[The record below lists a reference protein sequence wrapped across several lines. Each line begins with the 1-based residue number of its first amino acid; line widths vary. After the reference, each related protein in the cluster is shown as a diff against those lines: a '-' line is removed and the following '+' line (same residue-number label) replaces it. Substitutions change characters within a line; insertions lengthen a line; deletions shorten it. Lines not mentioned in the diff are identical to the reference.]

1 MDLLINLSEYNV
13 IPDTGPW
20 MLIKAEASFIFLNPA
35 SGIQHL
41 KALLNASGKRIMI
54 SINATLL
61 AQLIHFLLLLF
72 IMNRLML
79 QPLLK
84 LIREREAYTVNTKSE
99 IKDIEVK
106 IGQLKEEFIAKEKD
120 ARKDAARDRT
130 DMMNVGMGEADGFL
144 NTSREKVSSIRQQAE
159 KEVEAEVTKT
169 QPLLADQA
177 SSLVSGIMEKIIG
190 RRIEA

>member
-1 MDLLINLSEYNV
+1 
-13 IPDTGPW
+13 
-20 MLIKAEASFIFLNPA
+20 
-35 SGIQHL
+35 
-41 KALLNASGKRIMI
+41 MI

-61 AQLIHFLLLLF
+61 VQLIHFLLLLF

-84 LIREREAYTVNTKSE
+84 LIREREAFTADTKSE

-120 ARKDAARDRT
+120 ARKDAARDRNEIL
-130 DMMNVGMGEADGFL
+130 NVGMGEADGFL
-144 NTSREKVSSIRQQAE
+144 NTSREEVSSIRQQAE
-159 KEVEAEVTKT
+159 KEVEAEVSKT
-169 QPLLADQA
+169 QPLLAGQA
-177 SSLVSGIMEKIIG
+177 SSLVSGIIEKIIG

>member
-1 MDLLINLSEYNV
+1 
-13 IPDTGPW
+13 
-20 MLIKAEASFIFLNPA
+20 
-35 SGIQHL
+35 
-41 KALLNASGKRIMI
+41 MI

-61 AQLIHFLLLLF
+61 VQLIHFLLLLF

-84 LIREREAYTVNTKSE
+84 LIREREAFTADTKSE

-106 IGQLKEEFIAKEKD
+106 IGQLKEEFIAKEND
-120 ARKDAARDRT
+120 ARKDAARDRA
-130 DMMNVGMGEADGFL
+130 DILNVGMGEADGFL
-144 NTSREKVSSIRQQAE
+144 NTSREEVSSIRQQAE

-177 SSLVSGIMEKIIG
+177 STLVSGIMEKIIG

>member
-1 MDLLINLSEYNV
+1 
-13 IPDTGPW
+13 
-20 MLIKAEASFIFLNPA
+20 
-35 SGIQHL
+35 
-41 KALLNASGKRIMI
+41 MI

-61 AQLIHFLLLLF
+61 IQLIHFLLLLF

-84 LIREREAYTVNTKSE
+84 VIREREAYTENTKSE

-106 IGQLKEEFIAKEKD
+106 IGQLKEQFIAKENG
-120 ARKDAARDRT
+120 ARKDAAQERT
-130 DMMNVGMGEADGFL
+130 DIMSVGMNEADGFL
-144 NTSREKVSSIRQQAE
+144 NKSREEVSSIRQQAE
-159 KEVEAEVTKT
+159 KEVEAEVSKT

>member
-1 MDLLINLSEYNV
+1 
-13 IPDTGPW
+13 
-20 MLIKAEASFIFLNPA
+20 
-35 SGIQHL
+35 
-41 KALLNASGKRIMI
+41 MI

-61 AQLIHFLLLLF
+61 VQLIHFLLLLF

-84 LIREREAYTVNTKSE
+84 VIREREAYTDNTKSE

-106 IGQLKEEFIAKEKD
+106 IGQLKEQFIAKEND
-120 ARKDAARDRT
+120 ARKDAARERT
-130 DMMNVGMGEADGFL
+130 DIMSVGMNEADGFL
-144 NTSREKVSSIRQQAE
+144 NKSREEVSVIRQQAE
-159 KEVEAEVTKT
+159 KEVEAEVAQT
-169 QPLLADQA
+169 QPLLEGQA

>member
-1 MDLLINLSEYNV
+1 
-13 IPDTGPW
+13 
-20 MLIKAEASFIFLNPA
+20 
-35 SGIQHL
+35 
-41 KALLNASGKRIMI
+41 MI

-61 AQLIHFLLLLF
+61 VQLIHFLLLLF

-84 LIREREAYTVNTKSE
+84 VIREREAYTVNTKSE

-106 IGQLKEEFIAKEKD
+106 IGQLKEQFIAKEND
-120 ARKDAARDRT
+120 ARKDAARERT
-130 DMMNVGMGEADGFL
+130 DIMNVGLNEADGFL
-144 NTSREKVSSIRQQAE
+144 NKSREEVSVIRQQAE
-159 KEVEAEVTKT
+159 KEVEAEVSKT

-177 SSLVSGIMEKIIG
+177 STLVSGIMEKIIG

>member
-1 MDLLINLSEYNV
+1 
-13 IPDTGPW
+13 
-20 MLIKAEASFIFLNPA
+20 
-35 SGIQHL
+35 
-41 KALLNASGKRIMI
+41 MI

-61 AQLIHFLLLLF
+61 VQLIHFLLLLF

-84 LIREREAYTVNTKSE
+84 VIREREAYTDNTKSE

-106 IGQLKEEFIAKEKD
+106 IGQLKEQFIAKEND
-120 ARKDAARDRT
+120 ARKDAAQERT
-130 DMMNVGMGEADGFL
+130 DIMSVGMNEADGFL
-144 NTSREKVSSIRQQAE
+144 NKSREEVSVIRQQAE
-159 KEVEAEVTKT
+159 KEVEAEVSKT

-177 SSLVSGIMEKIIG
+177 STLVSGIMEKIIG

>member
-1 MDLLINLSEYNV
+1 
-13 IPDTGPW
+13 
-20 MLIKAEASFIFLNPA
+20 
-35 SGIQHL
+35 
-41 KALLNASGKRIMI
+41 MI

-61 AQLIHFLLLLF
+61 VQLIHFLLLLF

-84 LIREREAYTVNTKSE
+84 VIREREAYTVNTKSE

-106 IGQLKEEFIAKEKD
+106 IGQLKEQFIAKENG
-120 ARKDAARDRT
+120 ARKDAAQERT
-130 DMMNVGMGEADGFL
+130 DILSVGMGEADGFL
-144 NTSREKVSSIRQQAE
+144 NKSREEVSVIRQQAE
-159 KEVEAEVTKT
+159 KEVEAEVSKT

-177 SSLVSGIMEKIIG
+177 SSLVSGIMQKIIG

>member
-1 MDLLINLSEYNV
+1 
-13 IPDTGPW
+13 
-20 MLIKAEASFIFLNPA
+20 
-35 SGIQHL
+35 
-41 KALLNASGKRIMI
+41 MI

-61 AQLIHFLLLLF
+61 VQLIHFLLLLF

-84 LIREREAYTVNTKSE
+84 VIREREAYTDNTKSE

-106 IGQLKEEFIAKEKD
+106 IGQLKEQFIAKEND
-120 ARKDAARDRT
+120 ARKDAAQERT
-130 DMMNVGMGEADGFL
+130 DIMSVGMNEADGFL
-144 NTSREKVSSIRQQAE
+144 NESREEVSVIRQQAE
-159 KEVEAEVTKT
+159 KEVEAEVSKT

-177 SSLVSGIMEKIIG
+177 STLVSGIMEKIIG

>member
-1 MDLLINLSEYNV
+1 
-13 IPDTGPW
+13 
-20 MLIKAEASFIFLNPA
+20 
-35 SGIQHL
+35 
-41 KALLNASGKRIMI
+41 MI

-61 AQLIHFLLLLF
+61 IQLIHFLLLLF

-84 LIREREAYTVNTKSE
+84 VIQEREAYTDNTKSE

-106 IGQLKEEFIAKEKD
+106 IGQLKEQFIAKEND
-120 ARKDAARDRT
+120 ARKDAAQERT
-130 DMMNVGMGEADGFL
+130 DITNVGLNEADGFL
-144 NTSREKVSSIRQQAE
+144 NKSREEVSVIRQQAE
-159 KEVEAEVTKT
+159 KEVEAEVSKT

>member
-1 MDLLINLSEYNV
+1 
-13 IPDTGPW
+13 
-20 MLIKAEASFIFLNPA
+20 
-35 SGIQHL
+35 
-41 KALLNASGKRIMI
+41 MI

-61 AQLIHFLLLLF
+61 VQLIHFLLLLF

-84 LIREREAYTVNTKSE
+84 VIREREAYTDNTKSE

-106 IGQLKEEFIAKEKD
+106 IGQLKEQFIAKEND
-120 ARKDAARDRT
+120 ARKDAARERT
-130 DMMNVGMGEADGFL
+130 DIMSVGMNEADGFL
-144 NTSREKVSSIRQQAE
+144 NKSREEVSVIRQQAE
-159 KEVEAEVTKT
+159 KEVEAEVSKT

-177 SSLVSGIMEKIIG
+177 STLVSGIMEKIIG

>member
-1 MDLLINLSEYNV
+1 
-13 IPDTGPW
+13 
-20 MLIKAEASFIFLNPA
+20 
-35 SGIQHL
+35 
-41 KALLNASGKRIMI
+41 MI

-61 AQLIHFLLLLF
+61 VQLIHFLLLLF

-84 LIREREAYTVNTKSE
+84 VIREREAYTVNTKSE

-106 IGQLKEEFIAKEKD
+106 IGQLKEQFIAKEND
-120 ARKDAARDRT
+120 ARKDAARDRNEIL
-130 DMMNVGMGEADGFL
+130 NVGMGEADGFL
-144 NTSREKVSSIRQQAE
+144 NTSREEVSSIRQQAE

-177 SSLVSGIMEKIIG
+177 STLVSGIMEKIIG

>member
-1 MDLLINLSEYNV
+1 
-13 IPDTGPW
+13 
-20 MLIKAEASFIFLNPA
+20 
-35 SGIQHL
+35 
-41 KALLNASGKRIMI
+41 MI

-106 IGQLKEEFIAKEKD
+106 IGQLKEEFIAKEND
-120 ARKDAARDRT
+120 ARKDAAQDRT

-144 NTSREKVSSIRQQAE
+144 NTSRKKVSSIRQQAE

-169 QPLLADQA
+169 QPLLEGQA
-177 SSLVSGIMEKIIG
+177 SSLVSGIIEKIIG

>member
-1 MDLLINLSEYNV
+1 
-13 IPDTGPW
+13 
-20 MLIKAEASFIFLNPA
+20 
-35 SGIQHL
+35 
-41 KALLNASGKRIMI
+41 MI

-61 AQLIHFLLLLF
+61 VQLIHFLLLLF

-84 LIREREAYTVNTKSE
+84 LIQEREAYTVNTKSE

-106 IGQLKEEFIAKEKD
+106 IGQLKEEFIVKEND
-120 ARKDAARDRT
+120 ARKNAARDRT
-130 DMMNVGMGEADGFL
+130 DIMNVGMGEAEGFL

-159 KEVEAEVTKT
+159 QEVEAEVSKT
-169 QPLLADQA
+169 RPLLEGQA
-177 SSLVSGIMEKIIG
+177 SSLVSGIIEKIIG

>member
-1 MDLLINLSEYNV
+1 
-13 IPDTGPW
+13 
-20 MLIKAEASFIFLNPA
+20 
-35 SGIQHL
+35 
-41 KALLNASGKRIMI
+41 MI

-61 AQLIHFLLLLF
+61 IQLIHFLLLLF

-84 LIREREAYTVNTKSE
+84 VIQEREAYTVNTKSE

-106 IGQLKEEFIAKEKD
+106 IGQLKEQFIAKEND
-120 ARKDAARDRT
+120 ARKDAAQERT
-130 DMMNVGMGEADGFL
+130 DITNVGLNEADGFL
-144 NTSREKVSSIRQQAE
+144 NKSREEVSVIRQQAE
-159 KEVEAEVTKT
+159 KEVEAEVSKT

>member
-1 MDLLINLSEYNV
+1 
-13 IPDTGPW
+13 
-20 MLIKAEASFIFLNPA
+20 
-35 SGIQHL
+35 
-41 KALLNASGKRIMI
+41 MI

-61 AQLIHFLLLLF
+61 VQLIHFLLLLF

-84 LIREREAYTVNTKSE
+84 VIREREAYTVNTKSE
-99 IKDIEVK
+99 IKEIEVK
-106 IGQLKEEFIAKEKD
+106 IGQLKEQFIAKEND
-120 ARKDAARDRT
+120 ARKDAARERT
-130 DMMNVGMGEADGFL
+130 DILNVGLNEADGFV
-144 NTSREKVSSIRQQAE
+144 NKSREEVSVIRQQAE

-177 SSLVSGIMEKIIG
+177 STLVSGIMEKIIG

>member
-1 MDLLINLSEYNV
+1 
-13 IPDTGPW
+13 
-20 MLIKAEASFIFLNPA
+20 
-35 SGIQHL
+35 
-41 KALLNASGKRIMI
+41 MI

-61 AQLIHFLLLLF
+61 VQLIHFLLLLF

-84 LIREREAYTVNTKSE
+84 VIREREAYTENTKSE

-106 IGQLKEEFIAKEKD
+106 IGQLKEQFIAKEND
-120 ARKDAARDRT
+120 ARKDAAQERT
-130 DMMNVGMGEADGFL
+130 DILNVGLSEADGFL
-144 NTSREKVSSIRQQAE
+144 NTSREEVSVIRQQAE
-159 KEVEAEVTKT
+159 KEVEAEVSKT

-177 SSLVSGIMEKIIG
+177 LSLVSGIMEKIIG

>member
-1 MDLLINLSEYNV
+1 
-13 IPDTGPW
+13 
-20 MLIKAEASFIFLNPA
+20 
-35 SGIQHL
+35 
-41 KALLNASGKRIMI
+41 MI

-61 AQLIHFLLLLF
+61 VQLIHFLLLLF

-84 LIREREAYTVNTKSE
+84 VIQEREAYTVNTKSE

-106 IGQLKEEFIAKEKD
+106 IGQLKEQFIAKEND
-120 ARKDAARDRT
+120 ARKDAARERT
-130 DMMNVGMGEADGFL
+130 DITNVGLNEADGFL
-144 NTSREKVSSIRQQAE
+144 NKSREEVSVIRQQAE
-159 KEVEAEVTKT
+159 KEVEAEVSKT

>member
-1 MDLLINLSEYNV
+1 
-13 IPDTGPW
+13 
-20 MLIKAEASFIFLNPA
+20 
-35 SGIQHL
+35 
-41 KALLNASGKRIMI
+41 MI

-61 AQLIHFLLLLF
+61 VQLIHFLLLLF

-84 LIREREAYTVNTKSE
+84 VIREREAYTVNTKSE
-99 IKDIEVK
+99 IKEIEVK
-106 IGQLKEEFIAKEKD
+106 IGQLKEQFIAKEND
-120 ARKDAARDRT
+120 ARKDAARERT
-130 DMMNVGMGEADGFL
+130 DILNVGLNEADGFL
-144 NTSREKVSSIRQQAE
+144 NKSREEVSVIRQQAE
-159 KEVEAEVTKT
+159 KEVEAEVSKT

>member
-1 MDLLINLSEYNV
+1 
-13 IPDTGPW
+13 
-20 MLIKAEASFIFLNPA
+20 
-35 SGIQHL
+35 
-41 KALLNASGKRIMI
+41 MI

-61 AQLIHFLLLLF
+61 IQLIHFLLLLF

-84 LIREREAYTVNTKSE
+84 VIQEREAYTDNTKSE

-106 IGQLKEEFIAKEKD
+106 IGQLKEQFIAKEND
-120 ARKDAARDRT
+120 ARKDAARERT
-130 DMMNVGMGEADGFL
+130 DITNVGLNEADGFL
-144 NTSREKVSSIRQQAE
+144 NKSREEVSVIRQQAE
-159 KEVEAEVTKT
+159 KEVEAEVSKT

>member
-1 MDLLINLSEYNV
+1 
-13 IPDTGPW
+13 
-20 MLIKAEASFIFLNPA
+20 
-35 SGIQHL
+35 
-41 KALLNASGKRIMI
+41 MI

-61 AQLIHFLLLLF
+61 IQLIHFLLLLF

-84 LIREREAYTVNTKSE
+84 VIQEREAYTVNTKSE

-106 IGQLKEEFIAKEKD
+106 IGQLKEQFIAKEND
-120 ARKDAARDRT
+120 ARKDAARERT
-130 DMMNVGMGEADGFL
+130 DITNVGLNEADGFL
-144 NTSREKVSSIRQQAE
+144 NKSREEVSVIRQQAE
-159 KEVEAEVTKT
+159 KEVEAEVSKT